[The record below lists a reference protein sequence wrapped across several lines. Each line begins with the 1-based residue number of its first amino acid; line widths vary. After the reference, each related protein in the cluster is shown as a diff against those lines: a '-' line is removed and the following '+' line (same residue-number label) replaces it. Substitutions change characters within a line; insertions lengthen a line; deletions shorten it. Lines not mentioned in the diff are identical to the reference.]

1 MNSTNSGRVAVVT
14 GAAQGIGR
22 RITERLAE
30 DGYALAVVDLE
41 EKREGLEG
49 LSEALNEKGRRAAA
63 LTCDVSRADQVEDM
77 ARRVVDELG
86 TLDVFVANAGIAQV
100 HPLLNTTQEDFE
112 KIMSVNLTGVF
123 NSYRAAART
132 MIDLDK
138 GGKIIGAAST
148 VAYRPFEMLG
158 AYSVSKW
165 GVRGLTQAAAM
176 EWAQHG
182 ITVNAYCPG
191 IVGTDM
197 WDLIDERMSEEQG
210 KPRGEAFR
218 ENVDQIPLGRAQE
231 PEDVAGLVSF
241 LASKD
246 SDYMTGQSILLDG
259 GIEFS

>member
-1 MNSTNSGRVAVVT
+1 AT
-14 GAAQGIGR
+14 
-22 RITERLAE
+22 
-30 DGYALAVVDLE
+30 
-41 EKREGLEG
+41 RE
-49 LSEALNEKGRRAAA
+49 RRASVPPRPWP
-63 LTCDVSRADQVEDM
+63 TGPSRCW
-77 ARRVVDELG
+77 
-86 TLDVFVANAGIAQV
+86 
-100 HPLLNTTQEDFE
+100 
-112 KIMSVNLTGVF
+112 
-123 NSYRAAART
+123 
-132 MIDLDK
+132 
-138 GGKIIGAAST
+138 
-148 VAYRPFEMLG
+148 G

-176 EWAQHG
+176 EWAQYG

>member
-1 MNSTNSGRVAVVT
+1 MNSTNGERVAVVT

-41 EKREGLEG
+41 EKREGVEG
-49 LSEALNEKGRRAAA
+49 LSEALNEKGRRSAA
-63 LTCDVSRADQVEDM
+63 LTCDVSRTDQVEGM
-77 ARRVVDELG
+77 ARRVVEELG

-158 AYSVSKW
+158 
-165 GVRGLTQAAAM
+165 GVLGVQVGGTRTDPGRGDGM
-176 EWAQHG
+176 GPVRHHG
-182 ITVNAYCPG
+182 QRLLSGDRRNRH
-191 IVGTDM
+191 VGSHRRTH
-197 WDLIDERMSEEQG
+197 ERG
-210 KPRGEAFR
+210 AGET
-218 ENVDQIPLGRAQE
+218 PW
-231 PEDVAGLVSF
+231 
-241 LASKD
+241 
-246 SDYMTGQSILLDG
+246 
-259 GIEFS
+259 